1 MARKSTVLAFQEWV
15 KDEANVAR
23 VLELIAGGL
32 TLQKAV
38 GVVKQPYTCLHPY
51 FHSTPELEAR
61 YVAARKAWADA
72 KQDEAMVIA
81 DEVKADKNEVAK
93 AKLRVDVRQAQA
105 KAYYPDRWAER
116 VKVEKDVSVTVD
128 AGLIG
133 TVGELLKISAA
144 KRLPVTIDQ
153 DAQGEPGQVVTES
166 PSAALPAPAAK

>member
-15 KDEANVAR
+15 KVEANVDR
-23 VLELIAGGL
+23 VLELVAGGM
-32 TLQKAV
+32 TLAKA
-38 GVVKQPYTCLHPY
+38 GLAVKQPYTCLHPY
-51 FHSTPELEAR
+51 FHSTQELEAR
-61 YVAARKAWADA
+61 YVAARKSWADV

-128 AGLIG
+128 AGL
-133 TVGELLKISAA
+133 VGLAGDLLK
-144 KRLPVTIDQ
+144 KRLSRPPVTI
-153 DAQGEPGQVVTES
+153 QGEPGRVVTES
-166 PSAALPAPAAK
+166 PSAALPAPAVK